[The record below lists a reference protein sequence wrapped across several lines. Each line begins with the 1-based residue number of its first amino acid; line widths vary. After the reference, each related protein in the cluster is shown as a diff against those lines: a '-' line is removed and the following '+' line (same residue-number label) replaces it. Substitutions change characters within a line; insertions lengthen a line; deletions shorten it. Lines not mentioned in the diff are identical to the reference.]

1 MSITPY
7 IIVFIVT
14 IISIIGLKPVSS
26 FIGLV
31 DLPSDRKQHIGSVPL
46 IGGLAMFLGV
56 SFGLYSLKLIQIEE
70 NLIFFFIGSLI
81 LILTGLV
88 DDFRGVSSNK
98 RFIFQILVA
107 LIIVKLGGAV
117 LEDFGGLIFGEKLY
131 LGFFSLVI
139 SLFAVVGVINSLNFS
154 EKYIK

>member
-26 FIGLV
+26 IIGLV
-31 DLPSDRKQHIGSVPL
+31 DLPSDRKQHTGSIPL

-81 LILTGLV
+81 LNLK
-88 DDFRGVSSNK
+88 NK
-98 RFIFQILVA
+98 P
-107 LIIVKLGGAV
+107 LIR
-117 LEDFGGLIFGEKLY
+117 
-131 LGFFSLVI
+131 
-139 SLFAVVGVINSLNFS
+139 
-154 EKYIK
+154 